1 MNREEIVTSVCEC
14 LALVLDT
21 DGASIRENNKLIDEL
36 GADSLD
42 LLDLSFHLQQKFNIT
57 ISPKGLEQRIQKKM
71 EGKPYEVDGVFTPES
86 LEELRKEMPEIPPED
101 LSEGLRV
108 AELPRLFR
116 VATMVNIVDRLLREK
131 NN

>member
-21 DGASIRENNKLIDEL
+21 DGASIRENDKLIDEL

-71 EGKPYEVDGVFTPES
+71 EGNPYEVDGVFTPES